1 VDRSQLAEQC
11 LAQGSAYEKLK
22 ETSKT
27 FKRAEKPAL
36 NTGCVVVKYYMAGK
50 FAGKE

>member
-1 VDRSQLAEQC
+1 MVRSQLAEQC
-11 LAQGSAYEKLK
+11 LAKRSAYEKLK

-36 NTGCVVVKYYMAGK
+36 NTGWAVVKFYMTGK